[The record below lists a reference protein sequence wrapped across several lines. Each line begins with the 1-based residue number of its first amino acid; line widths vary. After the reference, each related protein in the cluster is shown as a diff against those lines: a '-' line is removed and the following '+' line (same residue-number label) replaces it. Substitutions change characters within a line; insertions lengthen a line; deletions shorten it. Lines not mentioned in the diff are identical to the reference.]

1 MCSGKSR
8 LISIVTVV
16 KDDFENF
23 QVTALSLLR
32 QNSQDFRWIIID
44 GSATEQIQ
52 LFLENFPNGMDID
65 YKRQS
70 PKGIYFAMNYGATFV
85 TDGWIWYLNAGDF
98 LTSVNTMG
106 DANEAVRNS
115 RSGVIA
121 SEVIHLSATGFAVAY
136 SVPHILSVGE
146 YRVANFNHQ
155 GVLMRKELFSK
166 LGGFDESLKF
176 ASDGKL
182 LDLAISE
189 SEVEFIKGCYVS
201 FRLGGASTQNYK
213 KSINEAMRY
222 RPSRESFYRRLS
234 NSLHNLARLVYL
246 KFETIRFTAP
256 LIKIWLKKREERIIS
271 GARLELLSHNENCH
285 KNCPVIAHMTIN

>member
-1 MCSGKSR
+1 
-8 LISIVTVV
+8 VV

-32 QNSQDFRWIIID
+32 QNSQDFRWVIID

-52 LFLENFPNGMDID
+52 LFLEDFPKGIDIE

-85 TDGWIWYLNAGDF
+85 IDGWIWYLNAGDF
-98 LTSVNTMG
+98 LTSANTIG
-106 DANEAVRNS
+106 EANEAVRNCRMS
-115 RSGVIA
+115 LIA
-121 SEVIHLSATGFAVAY
+121 SQVIHLSRTGFAVAY
-136 SVPHILSVGE
+136 SFPHIFSVGE

-155 GVLMRKELFSK
+155 GVLMSKELFSK

-182 LDLAISE
+182 LDLAISD
-189 SEVEFIKGCYVS
+189 SEVEFVKSCYVA

-213 KSINEAMRY
+213 MSINEAKTY
-222 RPSRESFYRRLS
+222 RPSHESFYRRLI
-234 NSLHNLARLVYL
+234 NSLHNLARVVYL
-246 KFETIRFTAP
+246 KFETIPFIAP
-256 LIKIWLKKREERIIS
+256 LIKIWLKKREGRIIS
-271 GARLELLSHNENCH
+271 GARLEILSHNQNCH
-285 KNCPVIAHMTIN
+285 KNCPVIAHMTVC